1 MRTNLIRAVRRA
13 LRATRAKSRVGVLAL
28 AVLLTYAASP
38 ALAQSVMRGKV
49 VDAQGKGIQGA
60 VVLFEAQGV
69 NRRTEVKTDS
79 KGEFLQVGLASG
91 EYKVTASKDGVGTAT
106 LPARVSQGQNP
117 PLNFTLTPAAAPGTG
132 ISATDKQAAAM
143 LSAMAA
149 QAVDHMKAGRNDEAI
164 AAFNEVIA
172 KVQTCADCYYNLGV
186 AYTNKKDYAQA
197 EIAYKKVIE
206 LKPDSADAYTGL
218 ANIYNAQKK
227 FDLAA
232 DASANAS
239 KYAGGAAGAAGG
251 GSAESMFNQ
260 GVILFNSGKYPEA
273 KTQFEAATKADP
285 NMAMAHYQLGM
296 TALNL
301 GDFAMAVSSL
311 EMYLKLDPNGS
322 KAAEVKAS
330 LPALQ
335 SMVKK

>member
-1 MRTNLIRAVRRA
+1 MRTNLFRVVR
-13 LRATRAKSRVGVLAL
+13 LTLAL
-28 AVLLTYAASP
+28 AVLLTCAATP

-49 VDAQGKGIQGA
+49 VDAKGQPVVGA

-79 KGEFLQVGLASG
+79 KGEFLQVGLPSG
-91 EYKVTASKDGVGTAT
+91 EYKITASKEGVGSSSM
-106 LPARVSQGQNP
+106 PGRVTQGQNAP
-117 PLNFTLTPAAAPGTG
+117 MSFTLTPAAPAGTG
-132 ISATDKQAAAM
+132 LGASADKAAAAA
-143 LSAMAA
+143 LGAMAA

-164 AAFNEVIA
+164 AGFNDLIA
-172 KVQTCADCYYNLGV
+172 KVPTCADCYYNLGV
-186 AYTNKKDYAQA
+186 AYTNKNQYAEA
-197 EIAYKKVIE
+197 EAAYKSVVE
-206 LKPDSADAYTGL
+206 LKPDSTDACTGL

-227 FDLAA
+227 FELAA
-232 DASANAS
+232 EASANAS
-239 KYAGGAAGAAGG
+239 KFSGGAAGGAGG
-251 GSAESMFNQ
+251 GSAESIYNQ
-260 GVILFNSGKYPEA
+260 GVILFNSQKFAEA
-273 KTQFEAATKADP
+273 KVQFEAATKADA

-301 GDFAMAVSSL
+301 GDFPLAVSSL
-311 EMYLKLDPNGS
+311 ETYLKLDPNGA